1 MSEKFYNKTYT
12 ELLLEKENHNLWL
25 TLNNPKTSN
34 AISIEM
40 VDELVS
46 VLAQADMD
54 SDIRCIILTGAGKHF
69 CAGGNVK
76 DMVEQKGMFAGDS
89 NELRERYKYGIQKIP
104 MAFNQLSTPIIA
116 MINGAAIGAGLDMA
130 CMCDIR
136 IGSEHAKVGETFT
149 KIGLIPGDGGTYFLQ
164 RIVGFGKAME
174 MTLTAD
180 IYSADQA
187 LKMGLLAKVVPS
199 SKLKST
205 VAELATKINSNAPI
219 AIQMAKRAITHAYR
233 SDLYSNLELLASYQG
248 ITQRT
253 SDHYLA
259 LEGVKENVS
268 NEFKHK

>member
-1 MSEKFYNKTYT
+1 MSENFYQKIYT
-12 ELLLEKENHNLWL
+12 ELLLEKEDHLLWL

-34 AISIEM
+34 AISLEM

-46 VLAQADMD
+46 VLAEADMD
-54 SDIRCIILTGAGKHF
+54 SDIRCIILTGAGRHF

-76 DMVEQKGMFAGDS
+76 DMVEKKGMFAGES

-116 MINGAAIGAGLDMA
+116 MVNGAAIGAGLDVA

-136 IGSEHAKVGETFT
+136 VGSEFAKFGETFT

-164 RIVGFGKAME
+164 RIVGFAKAME

-180 IYSADQA
+180 IYSAEDA
-187 LKMGLLAKVVPS
+187 LKMGLLTKIVEQD
-199 SKLKST
+199 KLKNT
-205 VAELATKINSNAPI
+205 VAKLATKIISNAPI
-219 AIQMAKRAITHAYR
+219 AVQMAKRAITHAYR
-233 SDLYSNLELLASYQG
+233 SDLYSNLELLSSYQG

-253 SDHYLA
+253 SDHYQALA
-259 LEGVKENVS
+259 NVKENVS